1 MTTAT
6 LRAYHGQPAIKA
18 KYLRRVRA
26 HAKADEIVAGQYWEN
41 GKGCAVG
48 CTLHSNQHAAYETE
62 LGIPEVL
69 ARLEDGLFER
79 IYKHDAAFAKS
90 WPEKFLKA
98 PKPGADL
105 SMVWPRFA
113 LWLLV
118 DPKDGVLRF
127 AKTDKTRKAING
139 VADLYKRWIGGVKPK
154 RNEWL
159 KARNCA
165 YDAAYYAA
173 NAAYYAAN
181 AAYYAYYAA
190 ANAAANAANAA
201 YDAAYDAAN
210 AAYDAAYDA
219 ANATDA
225 RREAFYIRCA
235 KKLLALMKGA
245 A

>member
-79 IYKHDAAFAKS
+79 IYPHNAAFAKS

-105 SMVWPRFA
+105 SMVWPQFA

-118 DPKDGVLRF
+118 DPREGVLRF
-127 AKTDKTRKAING
+127 AKTDRTREAINR
-139 VADLYKRWIGGVKPK
+139 VADLYRRWIDGVKPK
-154 RNEWL
+154 RDEWL
-159 KARNCA
+159 KARSCA
-165 YDAAYYAA
+165 AAAYAADAAAA
-173 NAAYYAAN
+173 NAA
-181 AAYYAYYAA
+181 YAA
-190 ANAAANAANAA
+190 ANAA
-201 YDAAYDAAN
+201 DAAADAA
-210 AAYDAAYDA
+210 AA
-219 ANATDA
+219 A
-225 RREAFYIRCA
+225 RKAFYIRCA
-235 KKLLALMKGA
+235 EKLLALMKYSLA
-245 A
+245 T